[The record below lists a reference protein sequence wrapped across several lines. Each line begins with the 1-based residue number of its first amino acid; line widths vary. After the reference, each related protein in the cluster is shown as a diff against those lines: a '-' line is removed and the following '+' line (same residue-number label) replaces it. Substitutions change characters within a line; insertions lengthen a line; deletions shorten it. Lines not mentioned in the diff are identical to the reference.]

1 MNVKKKLFASFS
13 AIVILSIIM
22 GIFGIFS
29 IKNIDSHLNT
39 LNSKTVPLMSLI
51 SITSRDLSDYRRVQL
66 AHVISTDPQKQASLE
81 KELNTIEKDI
91 DNNIE
96 QYLKITSYK
105 DKALQ
110 FQDYWNSYKQQSKE
124 LIAISKQNDVNN
136 SALYTNKTK
145 ESYDLAFNAL
155 DELRMIN
162 IQSSKTNAEV
172 SNTVKD
178 RALMLSMIILIIMLT
193 SSLIIAYKLSRYINN
208 SLQIIQTAIDKVRD
222 GDFRITPRTFTKN
235 DEFGALADS
244 LADMRENVNSLL
256 KDIHQSAETVASSSQ
271 ELTASSDQS
280 AQVTNN
286 IAQSISDV
294 ATMNEQQSDSVNK
307 TFSAV
312 KQISAN
318 IEENAS
324 NANIASSNAEAASKE
339 AGDGGN
345 SIRTAISQM
354 ESIEKVVSES
364 AAVVNELGERSKE
377 IGMIVETITGIAEQT
392 NLLALNAAIEA
403 ARAGDQGRGFAV
415 VAEEV
420 RKLAAESQ
428 EAAEKIS
435 NLIGTI
441 QSQTENAVQAMN
453 AGTIEVQKGAEVVK
467 ESGTAFKRIIELNND
482 VAQQVKGIA
491 QTTEE
496 AAKASTDVISSVQNV
511 DQAAKNVS
519 DQTQTVSAATEEQS
533 ASMEEIASASR
544 NLAEIA
550 QKLNAEVNSFKV

>member
-29 IKNIDSHLNT
+29 IKNIDSHLDT

-105 DKALQ
+105 DKVLQ

-145 ESYDLAFNAL
+145 ESYDTAFDAL
-155 DELRMIN
+155 NELRMIN
-162 IQSSKTNAEV
+162 IQSAKTNAEV

-178 RALMLSMIILIIMLT
+178 RAVMLSIIILIIMLT

-208 SLQIIQTAIDKVRD
+208 SLQIIQTAINKVRD
-222 GDFRITPRTFTKN
+222 GDFRITPRTFTQN

-244 LADMRENVNSLL
+244 LADMRKNVNSLL

-294 ATMNEQQSDSVNK
+294 ATMNEQQSDSVNT

-318 IEENAS
+318 IEEIAS

-428 EAAEKIS
+428 EAAEKIA

-441 QSQTENAVQAMN
+441 QSQTGNAVQTMN
-453 AGTIEVQKGAEVVK
+453 AGTIEVQKGSEVVK

-496 AAKASTDVISSVQNV
+496 VAKASTNV
-511 DQAAKNVS
+511 TDAIKNVEQAS
-519 DQTQTVSAATEEQS
+519 KKVADQTQTVSAATEEQS
-533 ASMEEIASASR
+533 ASMEEIASASQ

-550 QKLNAEVNSFKV
+550 QKLNEEVNSFKV

>member
-29 IKNIDSHLNT
+29 IRNINSHLDT

-51 SITSRDLSDYRRVQL
+51 AITSRDLSEYRRIQL
-66 AHVISTDPQKQASLE
+66 GHVISTDPQKQADLE
-81 KELNTIEKDI
+81 KELNTTEKDI

-105 DKALQ
+105 DKVLQ

-124 LIAISKQNDVNN
+124 LIAISKQNDIHN
-136 SALYTNKTK
+136 SSLYTDQTK

-155 DELRMIN
+155 DELRTIN
-162 IQSSKTNAEV
+162 NQAANTNAER

-178 RALMLSMIILIIMLT
+178 SAIMFSIIILIIMLT

-208 SLQIIQTAIDKVRD
+208 SLQIIQTALNKVRD

-244 LADMRENVNSLL
+244 LANMRENVNKLL
-256 KDIHQSAETVASSSQ
+256 KDIHQSSETVASSSQ

-294 ATMNEQQSDSVNK
+294 AAMNEQQSDSVNT

-318 IEENAS
+318 IEEIAS

-339 AGDGGN
+339 AGNGGD

-364 AAVVNELGERSKE
+364 AAVVNELGENSKE

-428 EAAEKIS
+428 EAAEKIA

-453 AGTIEVQKGAEVVK
+453 AGTSEVKKGSAIVK
-467 ESGTAFKRIIELNND
+467 KSGIAFNHIIELNNG
-482 VAQQVKGIA
+482 VAKQVKGIA

-496 AAKASTDVISSVQNV
+496 VAKASTNVTNAIQNV
-511 DQAAKNVS
+511 EQASKKVA

-533 ASMEEIASASR
+533 ASMEEIASASQ

-550 QKLNAEVNSFKV
+550 QKLNEDINSFKV

>member
-29 IKNIDSHLNT
+29 LKNIDSHLDSLT
-39 LNSKTVPLMSLI
+39 SKTVPLMSLI
-51 SITSRDLSDYRRVQL
+51 SITSRDLSEYRRIQL
-66 AHVISTDPQKQASLE
+66 EHVISTDPQKQAGLE
-81 KELNTIEKDI
+81 KELNTIAKDI

-96 QYLKITSYK
+96 QYLKMTSYK
-105 DKALQ
+105 DKVLQ
-110 FQDYWNSYKQQSKE
+110 FQDYWNSYRQQSEE
-124 LIAISKQNDVNN
+124 LTAISKQNDIHN
-136 SALYTNKTK
+136 SSLYTDKTK
-145 ESYDLAFNAL
+145 ESYNTAFNAL
-155 DELRMIN
+155 DELRTIN
-162 IQSSKTNAEV
+162 NQAAKTKTED

-178 RALMLSMIILIIMLT
+178 SAIMLSIIILIIMLT
-193 SSLIIAYKLSRYINN
+193 SSVIIAYKLSRYINN
-208 SLQIIQTAIDKVRD
+208 SLQIIQTALNKLRD

-244 LADMRENVNSLL
+244 LAAMRENVNSLL

-294 ATMNEQQSDSVNK
+294 AAMNEQQSDSVNT

-318 IEENAS
+318 IEEIAS

-339 AGDGGN
+339 AGDGGD

-364 AAVVNELGERSKE
+364 AAVVNELGEHSKE

-428 EAAEKIS
+428 EAAEKIA

-441 QSQTENAVQAMN
+441 QSQTENAVQSMN
-453 AGTIEVQKGAEVVK
+453 AGTSEVKKGSAIVK
-467 ESGTAFKRIIELNND
+467 KSGIAFNHIIELNNG
-482 VAQQVKGIA
+482 VAKQVKGIA

-496 AAKASTDVISSVQNV
+496 VAKASTNVTNAIQNV
-511 DQAAKNVS
+511 EQASKKVA

-533 ASMEEIASASR
+533 ASMEEIASASQ

-550 QKLNAEVNSFKV
+550 QKLNEDVNSFKV

>member
-29 IKNIDSHLNT
+29 IRNINSHLDT

-51 SITSRDLSDYRRVQL
+51 AITSRDLSEYRRIQL
-66 AHVISTDPQKQASLE
+66 GHVISTDPQKQASLE

-105 DKALQ
+105 DKVLQ

-124 LIAISKQNDVNN
+124 LIAISKQNDINN
-136 SALYTNKTK
+136 SSLYTDKTK
-145 ESYDLAFNAL
+145 ESYDTAFNAL
-155 DELRMIN
+155 DELRTIN
-162 IQSSKTNAEV
+162 NQAADTNAEV
-172 SNTVKD
+172 SETVKE
-178 RALMLSMIILIIMLT
+178 RAIMLSMIILIIMLT
-193 SSLIIAYKLSRYINN
+193 SSVIIAYKLSHYINN
-208 SLQIIQTAIDKVRD
+208 SLQIIQTALNKLRD

-244 LADMRENVNSLL
+244 LAAMRENVNNLL
-256 KDIHQSAETVASSSQ
+256 KDIHQSSETVASSSQ

-294 ATMNEQQSDSVNK
+294 AAMNEQQSDSVN
-307 TFSAV
+307 TTVSAV

-318 IEENAS
+318 IEEIAS

-339 AGDGGN
+339 AGDGGD

-364 AAVVNELGERSKE
+364 AAVVNELGEHSKE

-428 EAAEKIS
+428 EAAEKIA

-441 QSQTENAVQAMN
+441 QSQTENAVQSMN
-453 AGTIEVQKGAEVVK
+453 AGTSEVKKGSAIVK
-467 ESGTAFKRIIELNND
+467 NPELPL
-482 VAQQVKGIA
+482 I
-491 QTTEE
+491 TL
-496 AAKASTDVISSVQNV
+496 S
-511 DQAAKNVS
+511 
-519 DQTQTVSAATEEQS
+519 
-533 ASMEEIASASR
+533 
-544 NLAEIA
+544 NLTM
-550 QKLNAEVNSFKV
+550 V

>member
-13 AIVILSIIM
+13 AIVILSITM

-29 IKNIDSHLNT
+29 IRNINSHLDT

-51 SITSRDLSDYRRVQL
+51 AITSRDLSEYRRIQL
-66 AHVISTDPQKQASLE
+66 GHVISTDPQKQADLE
-81 KELNTIEKDI
+81 KELNTTEKDI

-105 DKALQ
+105 DKVLQ

-124 LIAISKQNDVNN
+124 LIAISKQNDIHN
-136 SALYTNKTK
+136 SSLYTDKTK

-155 DELRMIN
+155 DELRTIN
-162 IQSSKTNAEV
+162 NQAANTNAER

-178 RALMLSMIILIIMLT
+178 SAIMLSIIILIIMLT
-193 SSLIIAYKLSRYINN
+193 SSLIISYKLSRYINN
-208 SLQIIQTAIDKVRD
+208 SLQIIQTALNKLRD

-244 LADMRENVNSLL
+244 LADMRENVNKLL
-256 KDIHQSAETVASSSQ
+256 KDIHQSSETVASSSQ

-294 ATMNEQQSDSVNK
+294 AAMNEQQSDSVN
-307 TFSAV
+307 TTVSAA

-318 IEENAS
+318 IEEIAS

-364 AAVVNELGERSKE
+364 AAVVNELGEHSKE

-428 EAAEKIS
+428 EAAEKIA

-441 QSQTENAVQAMN
+441 QSKTENAVQSMN
-453 AGTIEVQKGAEVVK
+453 AGTSEVKKGSAIVK
-467 ESGTAFKRIIELNND
+467 KSGIAFNHIIELNNG
-482 VAQQVKGIA
+482 VAKQVKGIA
-491 QTTEE
+491 QTTDEV
-496 AAKASTDVISSVQNV
+496 AKASTNVTNAIQNV
-511 DQAAKNVS
+511 EQASKKVA

-533 ASMEEIASASR
+533 ASMEEIASASQ

-550 QKLNAEVNSFKV
+550 QKLNEDVNRFKA

>member
-29 IKNIDSHLNT
+29 IRNINSHLDT

-51 SITSRDLSDYRRVQL
+51 AITSRDLSEYRRIQL
-66 AHVISTDPQKQASLE
+66 EHVISTDPQKQAGLE

-105 DKALQ
+105 DKVLQ

-124 LIAISKQNDVNN
+124 FIAISKQNDINN
-136 SALYTNKTK
+136 STIYTNKTK

-162 IQSSKTNAEV
+162 NQAANTNAEV

-178 RALMLSMIILIIMLT
+178 RAIMLSIIILIIMLT
-193 SSLIIAYKLSRYINN
+193 SSSIISYKLSRYINN
-208 SLQIIQTAIDKVRD
+208 SLQIIQTALNKVRD

-244 LADMRENVNSLL
+244 LADMRENVNNLL
-256 KDIHQSAETVASSSQ
+256 KDIHQSSETVASSSQ

-294 ATMNEQQSDSVNK
+294 AAMNEQQSDSVNT

-318 IEENAS
+318 IEEIAS

-339 AGDGGN
+339 AGDGGD

-364 AAVVNELGERSKE
+364 AAVVNELGEHSKE

-428 EAAEKIS
+428 EAAEKIA

-441 QSQTENAVQAMN
+441 QSQTENAVQSMN
-453 AGTIEVQKGAEVVK
+453 AGTSEVKKGSAIVK
-467 ESGTAFKRIIELNND
+467 KSGIAFNHIIELNNG
-482 VAQQVKGIA
+482 VAKQVKGIA

-496 AAKASTDVISSVQNV
+496 VAKASTNVTNAIQNV
-511 DQAAKNVS
+511 EQASKKVA

-533 ASMEEIASASR
+533 ASMEEIASASQ

-550 QKLNAEVNSFKV
+550 QKLNEDVNSFKV

>member
-29 IKNIDSHLNT
+29 IRNINSHLDT

-51 SITSRDLSDYRRVQL
+51 AITSRDLSEYRRIQL
-66 AHVISTDPQKQASLE
+66 EHVISTDPQKQAGLE
-81 KELNTIEKDI
+81 KELNTTEKDI

-105 DKALQ
+105 DKVLQ
-110 FQDYWNSYKQQSKE
+110 FQDYWNSYKQQSEE
-124 LIAISKQNDVNN
+124 LIAISKQNDIHN
-136 SALYTNKTK
+136 SSLYTDKTK
-145 ESYDLAFNAL
+145 ESYDTAFNAL
-155 DELRMIN
+155 DELRTIN
-162 IQSSKTNAEV
+162 NQAAKTNAEV
-172 SNTVKD
+172 SETVKE
-178 RALMLSMIILIIMLT
+178 RAIMLSIIILIIMLT
-193 SSLIIAYKLSRYINN
+193 SSVIIAYKLSRYINN
-208 SLQIIQTAIDKVRD
+208 SLQIIQTALNKVRD

-244 LADMRENVNSLL
+244 LADMRENVNNLL
-256 KDIHQSAETVASSSQ
+256 KDIHQSSETVASSSQ

-294 ATMNEQQSDSVNK
+294 AAMNEQQSDSVNT

-318 IEENAS
+318 IEEIAS

-364 AAVVNELGERSKE
+364 AAVVNELGEHSKE

-428 EAAEKIS
+428 EAAEKIA

-441 QSQTENAVQAMN
+441 QSQTENAVQSMN
-453 AGTIEVQKGAEVVK
+453 AGTSEVKKGSAIVK
-467 ESGTAFKRIIELNND
+467 KSGIAFNHIIELNNG
-482 VAQQVKGIA
+482 VAKQVKGIA

-496 AAKASTDVISSVQNV
+496 VAKASTNVTNAIQNV
-511 DQAAKNVS
+511 EQASKKVA

-533 ASMEEIASASR
+533 ASMEEIASASQ

-550 QKLNAEVNSFKV
+550 QKLNEDVNSFKV

>member
-29 IKNIDSHLNT
+29 IRNINSHLDT

-51 SITSRDLSDYRRVQL
+51 AITSRDLSEYRRIQL
-66 AHVISTDPQKQASLE
+66 EHVISTDPQKQAGLE

-105 DKALQ
+105 DKVLQ

-124 LIAISKQNDVNN
+124 FIAISKQNDINN
-136 SALYTNKTK
+136 STIYTNKTK

-162 IQSSKTNAEV
+162 NQAANTNAEV

-178 RALMLSMIILIIMLT
+178 RAIMLSIIILIIMLT
-193 SSLIIAYKLSRYINN
+193 SSSIISYKLSRYINN
-208 SLQIIQTAIDKVRD
+208 SLQIIQTALNKVRD

-244 LADMRENVNSLL
+244 LSDMRENVNNLL
-256 KDIHQSAETVASSSQ
+256 KDIHQSSETVASSSQ

-294 ATMNEQQSDSVNK
+294 AAMNEQQSDSVNT

-318 IEENAS
+318 IEEIAS

-428 EAAEKIS
+428 EAAEKIA

-441 QSQTENAVQAMN
+441 QSQTGNAVQTMN
-453 AGTIEVQKGAEVVK
+453 AGTIEVQKGSEVVK

-496 AAKASTDVISSVQNV
+496 VAKASTNVTNAIQNV
-511 DQAAKNVS
+511 EQASKKVA

-533 ASMEEIASASR
+533 ASMEEIASASQ

-550 QKLNAEVNSFKV
+550 QKLNEDVNSFKV

>member
-29 IKNIDSHLNT
+29 IRNINSHLDT

-51 SITSRDLSDYRRVQL
+51 AITSRDLSEYRRIQL
-66 AHVISTDPQKQASLE
+66 GHVISTDPQKQASLE

-105 DKALQ
+105 DKVLQ

-124 LIAISKQNDVNN
+124 LIAISKQNNINN
-136 SALYTNKTK
+136 SSLYTDKTK
-145 ESYDLAFNAL
+145 ESYDTAFNAL
-155 DELRMIN
+155 DELRTIN
-162 IQSSKTNAEV
+162 NQAAKTNAEV
-172 SNTVKD
+172 SKTVKE
-178 RALMLSMIILIIMLT
+178 RAIMLSIILLIIMLT
-193 SSLIIAYKLSRYINN
+193 SSVIIAYKLSRYINN
-208 SLQIIQTAIDKVRD
+208 SLQIVQTALNKLRD

-244 LADMRENVNSLL
+244 LAAMRENVNNLL
-256 KDIHQSAETVASSSQ
+256 KDIHQSSETVASSSQ

-294 ATMNEQQSDSVNK
+294 AAMNEQQSDSVN
-307 TFSAV
+307 TTVSAV

-318 IEENAS
+318 IEEIAS

-339 AGDGGN
+339 AGDGGD

-364 AAVVNELGERSKE
+364 AAVVNELGEHSKE

-428 EAAEKIS
+428 EAAGKIA

-441 QSQTENAVQAMN
+441 QSQTENAVQSMN
-453 AGTIEVQKGAEVVK
+453 AGTSEVKKGSAIVK
-467 ESGTAFKRIIELNND
+467 KSGIAFNHIIELNNG
-482 VAQQVKGIA
+482 VAKQVKGIA

-496 AAKASTDVISSVQNV
+496 VAKASTNVTNAIQNV
-511 DQAAKNVS
+511 EQASKKVA

-533 ASMEEIASASR
+533 ASMEEIASASQ

-550 QKLNAEVNSFKV
+550 QKLNEDVNSFKV

>member
-1 MNVKKKLFASFS
+1 MNVKTKLYASFT
-13 AIVILSIIM
+13 VIIALSVIM
-22 GIFGIFS
+22 GIFGIFEIHS
-29 IKNIDSHLNT
+29 INQASTNLVNENIPRLSI
-39 LNSKTVPLMSLI
+39 I
-51 SITSRDLSDYRRVQL
+51 SNIAKDQADHRRMQL
-66 AHVISTDPQKQASLE
+66 AHVISNDAQQMASYENEINQLEKSVDDGIAKYAELTTQKEKVQEFQNDWNQYKNDSKKLVIASQQNDSNAAMEYASATKSAYEKASNDLRE
-81 KELNTIEKDI
+81 LKELNIKAA
-91 DNNIE
+91 E
-96 QYLKITSYK
+96 QASADGDAQTSRIVMIYIVILLIMMIASIVI
-105 DKALQ
+105 AL
-110 FQDYWNSYKQQSKE
+110 
-124 LIAISKQNDVNN
+124 
-136 SALYTNKTK
+136 
-145 ESYDLAFNAL
+145 
-155 DELRMIN
+155 
-162 IQSSKTNAEV
+162 
-172 SNTVKD
+172 
-178 RALMLSMIILIIMLT
+178 
-193 SSLIIAYKLSRYINN
+193 KLSSYIAGMLNTMR
-208 SLQIIQTAIDKVRD
+208 QTADKLRD
-222 GDFRITPRTFTKN
+222 GDFRITPREITVN
-235 DEFGALADS
+235 DEFGVMADS
-244 LADMRENVNSLL
+244 LIEMRDNVNRIL
-256 KDIHQSAETVASSSQ
+256 KQILESAETVASSSE

-280 AQVTNN
+280 AQVTQT
-286 IAQSISDV
+286 IAQSISEV
-294 ATMNEQQSDSVNK
+294 AAMNEKQSDAVN
-307 TFSAV
+307 TTSAAIEE
-312 KQISAN
+312 ISASV
-318 IEENAS
+318 EEIAS
-324 NANIASSNAEAASKE
+324 NAHLASNHAEEASKV
-339 AGDGGN
+339 ADNGGT
-345 SIRTAISQM
+345 SIHMAISQM
-354 ESIEKVVSES
+354 ESIEQVVTES

-550 QKLNAEVNSFKV
+550 QKLNEDVNSFKV

>member
-1 MNVKKKLFASFS
+1 
-13 AIVILSIIM
+13 
-22 GIFGIFS
+22 
-29 IKNIDSHLNT
+29 
-39 LNSKTVPLMSLI
+39 MSLI
-51 SITSRDLSDYRRVQL
+51 AITSRDLSEYRRIQL
-66 AHVISTDPQKQASLE
+66 GHVISTDPQKQASLE

-105 DKALQ
+105 DKVLQ

-124 LIAISKQNDVNN
+124 LIAISKQNDINN
-136 SALYTNKTK
+136 SSLYTDKTK
-145 ESYDLAFNAL
+145 ESYDTAFNAL
-155 DELRMIN
+155 DELRTIN
-162 IQSSKTNAEV
+162 NQAAKTNAEV
-172 SNTVKD
+172 SETVKY
-178 RALMLSMIILIIMLT
+178 RAVMLSIIILIIMLT
-193 SSLIIAYKLSRYINN
+193 SSVIIAYKLSHYINN
-208 SLQIIQTAIDKVRD
+208 SLQIIQTALNKLRD
-222 GDFRITPRTFTKN
+222 GDFRITPRTFTQN

-244 LADMRENVNSLL
+244 LADMRENVNKLL
-256 KDIHQSAETVASSSQ
+256 KDIHQSSETVASSSQ

-294 ATMNEQQSDSVNK
+294 AAMNEQQSDSVNT

-318 IEENAS
+318 IEEIAS

-364 AAVVNELGERSKE
+364 AAVVNELGEHSKE

-428 EAAEKIS
+428 EAAEKIA

-441 QSQTENAVQAMN
+441 QSQTENAVQSMN
-453 AGTIEVQKGAEVVK
+453 AGTSEVKKGSAIVK
-467 ESGTAFKRIIELNND
+467 KSGIAFNHIIELNNG
-482 VAQQVKGIA
+482 VAKQVKGIA

-496 AAKASTDVISSVQNV
+496 VAKASTNVTNAIQNV
-511 DQAAKNVS
+511 EQASKKVAN
-519 DQTQTVSAATEEQS
+519 QTQTVSAATEEQS
-533 ASMEEIASASR
+533 ASMEEIASASQ

-550 QKLNAEVNSFKV
+550 QKLNEDVNSFKV

>member
-29 IKNIDSHLNT
+29 IRNINSHLDT

-51 SITSRDLSDYRRVQL
+51 AITSRDLSEYRRIQL
-66 AHVISTDPQKQASLE
+66 GHVISTDPQKQADLE
-81 KELNTIEKDI
+81 KELNTTEKDI

-105 DKALQ
+105 DKVLQ

-124 LIAISKQNDVNN
+124 LIAISKQNDIHN
-136 SALYTNKTK
+136 SSLYTDKTK

-155 DELRMIN
+155 DELRTIN
-162 IQSSKTNAEV
+162 NQAANTNAER

-178 RALMLSMIILIIMLT
+178 SAIMLSIIILIIMLT
-193 SSLIIAYKLSRYINN
+193 SSLIISYKLSRYINN
-208 SLQIIQTAIDKVRD
+208 SLQIIQTALNKVRD

-244 LADMRENVNSLL
+244 LADMRENVNKLL
-256 KDIHQSAETVASSSQ
+256 KDIHQSSETVASSSQ

-294 ATMNEQQSDSVNK
+294 AAMNEQQSDSVNT

-318 IEENAS
+318 IEEIAS

-339 AGDGGN
+339 AGDGGD

-364 AAVVNELGERSKE
+364 AAVVNELGENSKE

-428 EAAEKIS
+428 EAAGKIA

-453 AGTIEVQKGAEVVK
+453 AGTSEVKKGSDIVK
-467 ESGTAFKRIIELNND
+467 KSGIAFNHIIELNNG
-482 VAQQVKGIA
+482 VAKQVKGIA

-496 AAKASTDVISSVQNV
+496 VAKASTNVTNAIQNV
-511 DQAAKNVS
+511 
-519 DQTQTVSAATEEQS
+519 
-533 ASMEEIASASR
+533 
-544 NLAEIA
+544 
-550 QKLNAEVNSFKV
+550 

>member
-29 IKNIDSHLNT
+29 IRNINSHLDT

-51 SITSRDLSDYRRVQL
+51 AITSRDLSEYRRIQL
-66 AHVISTDPQKQASLE
+66 GHVISTDPQKQADLE
-81 KELNTIEKDI
+81 KELNTTEKDI

-105 DKALQ
+105 DKVLQ

-124 LIAISKQNDVNN
+124 LIAISKQNDIHN
-136 SALYTNKTK
+136 SSLYTDQTK

-155 DELRMIN
+155 DELRTIN
-162 IQSSKTNAEV
+162 NQAANTNAER

-178 RALMLSMIILIIMLT
+178 SAIMSSIIILIIMLT

-208 SLQIIQTAIDKVRD
+208 SLQIIQTALNKVRD

-244 LADMRENVNSLL
+244 LANMRENVNKLL
-256 KDIHQSAETVASSSQ
+256 KDIHQSSETVASSSQ

-294 ATMNEQQSDSVNK
+294 AAMNEQQSDSVNT

-318 IEENAS
+318 IEEIAS

-339 AGDGGN
+339 AGNGGD

-364 AAVVNELGERSKE
+364 AAVVNELGENSKE

-428 EAAEKIS
+428 EAAEKIA

-491 QTTEE
+491 QTTKE

-550 QKLNAEVNSFKV
+550 QKLNEDVNSFKV

>member
-105 DKALQ
+105 DKVLQ

-145 ESYDLAFNAL
+145 ESYDTAFNAL

-178 RALMLSMIILIIMLT
+178 RALMLSMIMLIIMLT

-318 IEENAS
+318 IEEIAS

-339 AGDGGN
+339 AGDGGD

-364 AAVVNELGERSKE
+364 AAVVNELGEHSKE

-428 EAAEKIS
+428 EAAEKIA

-441 QSQTENAVQAMN
+441 QSQTENAVQSMN
-453 AGTIEVQKGAEVVK
+453 AGTSEVKKGSAIVK
-467 ESGTAFKRIIELNND
+467 KSGIAFNHIIELNNG
-482 VAQQVKGIA
+482 VAKQVKGIA

-496 AAKASTDVISSVQNV
+496 VAKASTNVTNAIQNV
-511 DQAAKNVS
+511 EQASKKVA

-533 ASMEEIASASR
+533 ASMEEIASASQ

-550 QKLNAEVNSFKV
+550 QKLNEDVNSFKV

>member
-29 IKNIDSHLNT
+29 IRNINSHLDT

-51 SITSRDLSDYRRVQL
+51 AITSRDLSEYRRIQL
-66 AHVISTDPQKQASLE
+66 GHVISTDPQKQADLE
-81 KELNTIEKDI
+81 KELNTTEKDI

-105 DKALQ
+105 DKVLQ

-124 LIAISKQNDVNN
+124 LIAISKQNDIHN
-136 SALYTNKTK
+136 SSLYTDKTK

-155 DELRMIN
+155 DELRTIN
-162 IQSSKTNAEV
+162 NQAANTNAER

-178 RALMLSMIILIIMLT
+178 SAIMLSIIILIIMLT
-193 SSLIIAYKLSRYINN
+193 SSLIISYKLSRYINN
-208 SLQIIQTAIDKVRD
+208 SLQIIQTALNKVRD

-244 LADMRENVNSLL
+244 LADMRENVNNLL
-256 KDIHQSAETVASSSQ
+256 KDIHQSSETVASSSQ

-294 ATMNEQQSDSVNK
+294 AAMNEQQSDSVNT

-318 IEENAS
+318 IEEIAS

-339 AGDGGN
+339 AGDGGD

-364 AAVVNELGERSKE
+364 AAVVNELGENSKE

-428 EAAEKIS
+428 EAAEKIA

-453 AGTIEVQKGAEVVK
+453 AGTSEVKKGSDIVK
-467 ESGTAFKRIIELNND
+467 KSGIAFNHIIELNNG
-482 VAQQVKGIA
+482 VAKQVKGIA

-496 AAKASTDVISSVQNV
+496 VAKASTNVTNAIQNV
-511 DQAAKNVS
+511 EQASKKVA

-533 ASMEEIASASR
+533 ASMEEIASASQ

-550 QKLNAEVNSFKV
+550 QKLNEDVNRFKV

>member
-29 IKNIDSHLNT
+29 IKNIDSHLDSLT
-39 LNSKTVPLMSLI
+39 SKTVPLMSLI
-51 SITSRDLSDYRRVQL
+51 SITSRDLSEYRRIQL
-66 AHVISTDPQKQASLE
+66 EHVISTDPQKQASLE

-96 QYLKITSYK
+96 QYLKMTSYK
-105 DKALQ
+105 DKVLQ
-110 FQDYWNSYKQQSKE
+110 FQDYWNSYKQQSEE
-124 LIAISKQNDVNN
+124 LIAISKQNDIHN
-136 SALYTNKTK
+136 SSMYTNETK
-145 ESYDLAFNAL
+145 ESYDTAFDAL

-162 IQSSKTNAEV
+162 NQAAKTKTED

-178 RALMLSMIILIIMLT
+178 RAIMLSMIILIIMLT
-193 SSLIIAYKLSRYINN
+193 SSLIIAYKLSHYINN
-208 SLQIIQTAIDKVRD
+208 SFQIIHTAVNKLRD

-244 LADMRENVNSLL
+244 LADMRESVNRLL

-294 ATMNEQQSDSVNK
+294 AAMNEQQSDSVNT

-318 IEENAS
+318 IEEIAS

-339 AGDGGN
+339 AGDGGD

-364 AAVVNELGERSKE
+364 AAVVNELGEHSKE

-428 EAAEKIS
+428 EAAEKIA

-441 QSQTENAVQAMN
+441 QSQTENAVQSMN
-453 AGTIEVQKGAEVVK
+453 AGTSEVKKGSAIVK
-467 ESGTAFKRIIELNND
+467 KSGIAFNHIIELNNG
-482 VAQQVKGIA
+482 VAKQVKGIA

-496 AAKASTDVISSVQNV
+496 VAKASTNVTNAIQNV
-511 DQAAKNVS
+511 EQASKKVA

-533 ASMEEIASASR
+533 ASMEEIASASQ

-550 QKLNAEVNSFKV
+550 QKLNEDVNSFKV

>member
-13 AIVILSIIM
+13 AMVILSIIM

-29 IKNIDSHLNT
+29 IKNIDSHLDT

-51 SITSRDLSDYRRVQL
+51 AITSRDLSEYRRIQL
-66 AHVISTDPQKQASLE
+66 EHVISTDPQKQAGLE
-81 KELNTIEKDI
+81 KELNTTEKDI

-105 DKALQ
+105 DKVLQ

-124 LIAISKQNDVNN
+124 LIAISKQNDIHN
-136 SALYTNKTK
+136 SSLYTDKTK
-145 ESYDLAFNAL
+145 ESYDTAFNAL
-155 DELRMIN
+155 DELRTIN
-162 IQSSKTNAEV
+162 NQAAKTNAEV
-172 SNTVKD
+172 SETVQE
-178 RALMLSMIILIIMLT
+178 RAIMLSIIILIIMLT
-193 SSLIIAYKLSRYINN
+193 SSLIISYKLSRYINN
-208 SLQIIQTAIDKVRD
+208 SLQIIQTALNKLRD

-244 LADMRENVNSLL
+244 LADMRENVNNLL
-256 KDIHQSAETVASSSQ
+256 KDIHQSSETVASSSQ

-294 ATMNEQQSDSVNK
+294 ATMNEQQSDSVNT

-318 IEENAS
+318 IEEIAS

-364 AAVVNELGERSKE
+364 AAVVNELGEHSKE

-428 EAAEKIS
+428 EAAEKIA

-453 AGTIEVQKGAEVVK
+453 AGTTEVKKGSAIVK
-467 ESGTAFKRIIELNND
+467 KSGIAFNNIIELNNG
-482 VAQQVKGIA
+482 VAKQVKGIA

-496 AAKASTDVISSVQNV
+496 VAKASTNVTNAIQNV
-511 DQAAKNVS
+511 EQASKKVA

-533 ASMEEIASASR
+533 ASMEEIASASQ

-550 QKLNAEVNSFKV
+550 QKLNEDVNSFKV

>member
-29 IKNIDSHLNT
+29 IRNINSHLDT

-51 SITSRDLSDYRRVQL
+51 AITSRDLSEYRRIQL
-66 AHVISTDPQKQASLE
+66 EHIISTDPQKQAGLE

-105 DKALQ
+105 DKVLQ

-124 LIAISKQNDVNN
+124 FIAISKQNDINN
-136 SALYTNKTK
+136 SAIYTNKTK

-155 DELRMIN
+155 DELRTIN
-162 IQSSKTNAEV
+162 NQAAKTNAEV

-178 RALMLSMIILIIMLT
+178 RAIMLSIIILIIMLT
-193 SSLIIAYKLSRYINN
+193 SSLIISYKLSRYINN
-208 SLQIIQTAIDKVRD
+208 SLQIIQTAIDKMRD

-244 LADMRENVNSLL
+244 LADMRENVNNLL
-256 KDIHQSAETVASSSQ
+256 KDIHQSSETVASSSQ

-294 ATMNEQQSDSVNK
+294 AAMNEQQSDSVNT

-318 IEENAS
+318 IEEISS

-339 AGDGGN
+339 AGNGGN

-428 EAAEKIS
+428 EAAEKIA

-441 QSQTENAVQAMN
+441 QSQTENAVQTMN
-453 AGTIEVQKGAEVVK
+453 AGTSEVKKGSAIVK
-467 ESGTAFKRIIELNND
+467 KSGIAFNHIIELNNG
-482 VAQQVKGIA
+482 VAKQVKGIA

-496 AAKASTDVISSVQNV
+496 VAKASTNVTNAIQNV
-511 DQAAKNVS
+511 EQASKKVA

-533 ASMEEIASASR
+533 ASMEEIASASQ

-550 QKLNAEVNSFKV
+550 QKLNEDVNSFKV

>member
-29 IKNIDSHLNT
+29 IRNINSHLDT

-51 SITSRDLSDYRRVQL
+51 AITSRDLSEYRRIQL
-66 AHVISTDPQKQASLE
+66 GHVISTDPQKQADLE
-81 KELNTIEKDI
+81 KELNTTEKDI

-105 DKALQ
+105 DKVLQ

-124 LIAISKQNDVNN
+124 LIAISKQNDIHN
-136 SALYTNKTK
+136 SSLYTDKTK

-155 DELRMIN
+155 DELRTIN
-162 IQSSKTNAEV
+162 NQAANTNAER

-178 RALMLSMIILIIMLT
+178 SAIMLSIIILIIMLT
-193 SSLIIAYKLSRYINN
+193 SSLIISYKLSRYINN
-208 SLQIIQTAIDKVRD
+208 SLQIIQTALNKVRD

-244 LADMRENVNSLL
+244 LADMRENVNKLL
-256 KDIHQSAETVASSSQ
+256 KDIHQSSETVASYSQ

-294 ATMNEQQSDSVNK
+294 AAMNEQQSDSVNT

-318 IEENAS
+318 IEEIAS

-339 AGDGGN
+339 AGDGGD

-364 AAVVNELGERSKE
+364 AAVVNELGENSKE

-428 EAAEKIS
+428 EAAEKIA

-453 AGTIEVQKGAEVVK
+453 AGTSEVKKGSDIVK
-467 ESGTAFKRIIELNND
+467 KSGIAFNHIIELNNG
-482 VAQQVKGIA
+482 VAKQVKGIA

-496 AAKASTDVISSVQNV
+496 VAKASTNVTNAIQNV
-511 DQAAKNVS
+511 EQASKKVA

-533 ASMEEIASASR
+533 ASMEEIASASQ

-550 QKLNAEVNSFKV
+550 QKLNEDVNRFKV

>member
-29 IKNIDSHLNT
+29 IKNIDSHLDSLT
-39 LNSKTVPLMSLI
+39 SKTVPLMSLI
-51 SITSRDLSDYRRVQL
+51 SITSRDLSEYRRIQL
-66 AHVISTDPQKQASLE
+66 EHVISTDPQKQASLE

-96 QYLKITSYK
+96 QYLKMTSYK
-105 DKALQ
+105 DKVLQ
-110 FQDYWNSYKQQSKE
+110 FQDYWNSYKQQSEE
-124 LIAISKQNDVNN
+124 LIAISKQNDIHN
-136 SALYTNKTK
+136 SSMYTNKTK
-145 ESYDLAFNAL
+145 ESYDTAFDAL

-162 IQSSKTNAEV
+162 NQAAKTKTED

-178 RALMLSMIILIIMLT
+178 RAIMLSMIILIIMLT
-193 SSLIIAYKLSRYINN
+193 SSLIIAYKLSHYINN
-208 SLQIIQTAIDKVRD
+208 SFQIIHTAVNKLRD

-244 LADMRENVNSLL
+244 LADMRESVNRLL

-294 ATMNEQQSDSVNK
+294 AAMNEQQSDSVNT

-318 IEENAS
+318 IEEIAS

-339 AGDGGN
+339 AGDGGD

-364 AAVVNELGERSKE
+364 AAVVNELGEHSKE

-428 EAAEKIS
+428 EAAEKIA

>member
-22 GIFGIFS
+22 GIFGLFS
-29 IKNIDSHLNT
+29 IRNINSHLDT

-51 SITSRDLSDYRRVQL
+51 AITSRDLSEYRRIQL
-66 AHVISTDPQKQASLE
+66 EHVISTDPQKQASLE
-81 KELNTIEKDI
+81 KELNTTEKDI

-105 DKALQ
+105 DKVLQ

-124 LIAISKQNDVNN
+124 FIAISKQNDINN
-136 SALYTNKTK
+136 SAIYTNKTK
-145 ESYDLAFNAL
+145 ESYDLAFDAL
-155 DELRMIN
+155 DELRTIN
-162 IQSSKTNAEV
+162 NQAANTNAEV
-172 SNTVKD
+172 SETVKE
-178 RALMLSMIILIIMLT
+178 RAIMLSIIILIIMLT
-193 SSLIIAYKLSRYINN
+193 SSVIIAYKLSHYINN
-208 SLQIIQTAIDKVRD
+208 SLQIIQTALNKLRD

-244 LADMRENVNSLL
+244 LAAMRENVNNLL
-256 KDIHQSAETVASSSQ
+256 KDIHQSSETVASSSQ

-294 ATMNEQQSDSVNK
+294 AAMNEQQSDSVN
-307 TFSAV
+307 TTVSAV

-318 IEENAS
+318 IEEIAS

-339 AGDGGN
+339 AGDGGD

-364 AAVVNELGERSKE
+364 AAVVNELGEHSKE

-428 EAAEKIS
+428 EAAEKIA

-441 QSQTENAVQAMN
+441 QSQTENAVQSMN
-453 AGTIEVQKGAEVVK
+453 AGTSEVKKGSAIVK
-467 ESGTAFKRIIELNND
+467 KSGIAFNHIIELNNG
-482 VAQQVKGIA
+482 VAKQVKGIA

-496 AAKASTDVISSVQNV
+496 VAKASTNVTNAIQNV
-511 DQAAKNVS
+511 EQASKKVA

-533 ASMEEIASASR
+533 ASMEEIASASQ

-550 QKLNAEVNSFKV
+550 QKLNEDVNSFKV

>member
-105 DKALQ
+105 DKVLQ

-124 LIAISKQNDVNN
+124 VIAISKQNDVNN
-136 SALYTNKTK
+136 SALYTDKTK
-145 ESYDLAFNAL
+145 ESYDTAFNAL
-155 DELRMIN
+155 NELRMIN

-178 RALMLSMIILIIMLT
+178 RAVMLSIIILIIVLT

-235 DEFGALADS
+235 DEFGVLADS
-244 LADMRENVNSLL
+244 LADMRKNVNSLL

-294 ATMNEQQSDSVNK
+294 AAMNEQQSDSVNT

-318 IEENAS
+318 IEEIAS

-364 AAVVNELGERSKE
+364 AAVVNELGEHSKE

-428 EAAEKIS
+428 EAAEKIA

-441 QSQTENAVQAMN
+441 QSQTENAVQSMN
-453 AGTIEVQKGAEVVK
+453 AGTSEVKKGSAIVK
-467 ESGTAFKRIIELNND
+467 KSGIAFNHIIELNNG
-482 VAQQVKGIA
+482 VAKQVKGIA

-496 AAKASTDVISSVQNV
+496 VAKASTNVTNAIQNV
-511 DQAAKNVS
+511 EQASKKVA

-533 ASMEEIASASR
+533 ASMEEIASASQ

-550 QKLNAEVNSFKV
+550 QKLNEDVNSFKV

>member
-105 DKALQ
+105 DKVLQ

-318 IEENAS
+318 IEEIAS

-550 QKLNAEVNSFKV
+550 QKLKAEVNSFKV

>member
-29 IKNIDSHLNT
+29 LKNIDSHLDT
-39 LNSKTVPLMSLI
+39 LDSKTVPLMSLI
-51 SITSRDLSDYRRVQL
+51 AITSRDLSEYRRIQL
-66 AHVISTDPQKQASLE
+66 EHVISTDPQKQAGLE
-81 KELNTIEKDI
+81 KELNTTEKDI

-105 DKALQ
+105 DKVLQ

-124 LIAISKQNDVNN
+124 LIAISKQNDIHN
-136 SALYTNKTK
+136 SSLYTDKTK
-145 ESYDLAFNAL
+145 ESYDTAFNAL
-155 DELRMIN
+155 DELRTIN
-162 IQSSKTNAEV
+162 NQAAKTNAEV
-172 SNTVKD
+172 SETVKE
-178 RALMLSMIILIIMLT
+178 RAIMLSIIILIIMLT
-193 SSLIIAYKLSRYINN
+193 SSLIISYKLSRYINN
-208 SLQIIQTAIDKVRD
+208 SLQIIQTALNKLRD
-222 GDFRITPRTFTKN
+222 GDFRITPRTFTQN

-244 LADMRENVNSLL
+244 LSDMRENVNNLL
-256 KDIHQSAETVASSSQ
+256 KDIHQSSETVASSSQ

-294 ATMNEQQSDSVNK
+294 AAMNEQQSDSVNT

-318 IEENAS
+318 IEEISS

-339 AGDGGN
+339 AGDGGD

-364 AAVVNELGERSKE
+364 AAVVNELGEHSKE

-428 EAAEKIS
+428 EAAEKIA

-441 QSQTENAVQAMN
+441 QSQTENAVQSMN
-453 AGTIEVQKGAEVVK
+453 AGTSEVKKGSAIVK
-467 ESGTAFKRIIELNND
+467 KSGIAFNHIIELNNG
-482 VAQQVKGIA
+482 VAKQVKGIA

-496 AAKASTDVISSVQNV
+496 VAKASTNVTNAIQNV
-511 DQAAKNVS
+511 EQASKKVA

-533 ASMEEIASASR
+533 ASMEEIASASQ

-550 QKLNAEVNSFKV
+550 QKLNEDVNSFKV

>member
-29 IKNIDSHLNT
+29 IRNINSHLDT

-51 SITSRDLSDYRRVQL
+51 AITSRDLSEYRRIQL
-66 AHVISTDPQKQASLE
+66 GHVISTDPQKQADLE
-81 KELNTIEKDI
+81 KELNTTEKDI

-105 DKALQ
+105 DKVLQ

-124 LIAISKQNDVNN
+124 LIAISKQNDIHN
-136 SALYTNKTK
+136 SSLYTDQTK

-155 DELRMIN
+155 DELRTIN
-162 IQSSKTNAEV
+162 NQAANTNAER

-178 RALMLSMIILIIMLT
+178 SAIMSSIIILIIMLT

-208 SLQIIQTAIDKVRD
+208 SLQIIQTALNKVRD

-244 LADMRENVNSLL
+244 LANMRENVNKLL
-256 KDIHQSAETVASSSQ
+256 KDIHQSSETVASSSQ

-294 ATMNEQQSDSVNK
+294 AAMNEQQSDSVNT

-318 IEENAS
+318 IEEIAS

-339 AGDGGN
+339 AGNGGD

-364 AAVVNELGERSKE
+364 AAVVNELGENSKE

-428 EAAEKIS
+428 EAAEKIA

-453 AGTIEVQKGAEVVK
+453 AGTSEVKKGSAIVK
-467 ESGTAFKRIIELNND
+467 KSGIAFNHIIELNNG
-482 VAQQVKGIA
+482 VAKQVKGIA

-496 AAKASTDVISSVQNV
+496 VAKASTNVTNAIQNV
-511 DQAAKNVS
+511 EQASKKVA

-533 ASMEEIASASR
+533 ASMEEIASASQ

-550 QKLNAEVNSFKV
+550 QKLNEDINSFKV

>member
-29 IKNIDSHLNT
+29 IKNIDSHLDT

-51 SITSRDLSDYRRVQL
+51 AITSRDLSEYRRIQL
-66 AHVISTDPQKQASLE
+66 EHVISTDPQKQAGLE
-81 KELNTIEKDI
+81 KELNTTEKDI

-105 DKALQ
+105 DKVLQ

-124 LIAISKQNDVNN
+124 LIAISKQNDIHN
-136 SALYTNKTK
+136 SSLYTDKTK
-145 ESYDLAFNAL
+145 ESYDTAFNAL
-155 DELRMIN
+155 DELRTIN
-162 IQSSKTNAEV
+162 NQAAKHNAEV
-172 SNTVKD
+172 SETVKE
-178 RALMLSMIILIIMLT
+178 RAIMLSIIILIIMLT
-193 SSLIIAYKLSRYINN
+193 SSVIIAYKLSRYINN
-208 SLQIIQTAIDKVRD
+208 SLQIIQTALNKVRD

-244 LADMRENVNSLL
+244 LADMRENVNKLL

-294 ATMNEQQSDSVNK
+294 AAMNEQQSDSVNT

-318 IEENAS
+318 IEEIAS

-364 AAVVNELGERSKE
+364 AAVVNELGEHSKE

-428 EAAEKIS
+428 EAAEKIA

-441 QSQTENAVQAMN
+441 QSQTENAVQSMN
-453 AGTIEVQKGAEVVK
+453 AGTSEVKKGSAIVK
-467 ESGTAFKRIIELNND
+467 KSGIAFNHIIELNNG
-482 VAQQVKGIA
+482 VAKQVKGIA

-496 AAKASTDVISSVQNV
+496 VAKASTNVTNAIQNV
-511 DQAAKNVS
+511 EQASKKVA

-533 ASMEEIASASR
+533 ASMEEIASASQ

-550 QKLNAEVNSFKV
+550 QKLNEDVNSFKV

>member
-13 AIVILSIIM
+13 AIIILSIIM

-29 IKNIDSHLNT
+29 IRNINSHLDT

-51 SITSRDLSDYRRVQL
+51 AITSRDLSEYRRIQL
-66 AHVISTDPQKQASLE
+66 GHVISTDPQKQASLE

-105 DKALQ
+105 DKVLQ

-124 LIAISKQNDVNN
+124 LIAISKQNDIND
-136 SALYTNKTK
+136 SAIYTNKTK
-145 ESYDLAFNAL
+145 ESYDLAFDAL
-155 DELRMIN
+155 NELRTIN
-162 IQSSKTNAEV
+162 NQAANTNAEV
-172 SNTVKD
+172 SNTAKD
-178 RALMLSMIILIIMLT
+178 RAVMLSIIILIIMLT
-193 SSLIIAYKLSRYINN
+193 SSMIIAYKLSHYINN
-208 SLQIIQTAIDKVRD
+208 SLQIIQTALNKLRD

-244 LADMRENVNSLL
+244 LADMRENVNKLL
-256 KDIHQSAETVASSSQ
+256 KVIHQSSETVASSSQ

-294 ATMNEQQSDSVNK
+294 AAMNEQQSDSVNT

-318 IEENAS
+318 IEEIAS

-364 AAVVNELGERSKE
+364 AAVVNELGEHSKE

-428 EAAEKIS
+428 EAAEKIA

-441 QSQTENAVQAMN
+441 QSQTENAVQSMN
-453 AGTIEVQKGAEVVK
+453 AGTSEVKKGSAIVK
-467 ESGTAFKRIIELNND
+467 KSGIAFNHIIELNNG
-482 VAQQVKGIA
+482 VAKQVKGIA

-496 AAKASTDVISSVQNV
+496 VAKASTNVTNAIQNV
-511 DQAAKNVS
+511 EQASKKVA

-533 ASMEEIASASR
+533 ASMEEIASASQ

-550 QKLNAEVNSFKV
+550 QKLNEDVNSFKV

>member
-29 IKNIDSHLNT
+29 IRNINSHLDT

-51 SITSRDLSDYRRVQL
+51 AITSRDLSEYRRVQL
-66 AHVISTDPQKQASLE
+66 EHVISTDPQKQAGLE

-105 DKALQ
+105 DKVLQ

-124 LIAISKQNDVNN
+124 FIAISKQNDINN
-136 SALYTNKTK
+136 SAIYTNKTK

-155 DELRMIN
+155 DELRTIN
-162 IQSSKTNAEV
+162 NQAANTNAEV

-178 RALMLSMIILIIMLT
+178 RAIMLSIIILIIMLT
-193 SSLIIAYKLSRYINN
+193 SSSIISYKLSRYINN
-208 SLQIIQTAIDKVRD
+208 SLQIIQTALNKVRD

-244 LADMRENVNSLL
+244 LADMRENVNNLL
-256 KDIHQSAETVASSSQ
+256 KDIHQSSETVASSSQ

-294 ATMNEQQSDSVNK
+294 AAMNEQQSDSVNT

-318 IEENAS
+318 IEEIAS
-324 NANIASSNAEAASKE
+324 NANTASSNAETASKE
-339 AGDGGN
+339 AGDGGD

-354 ESIEKVVSES
+354 DSIEKVVSES
-364 AAVVNELGERSKE
+364 ATVVNELGENSKE

-403 ARAGDQGRGFAV
+403 ARAGDHGRGFAV

-428 EAAEKIS
+428 EAAEKIA

-453 AGTIEVQKGAEVVK
+453 AGTSEVKKGSAIVK
-467 ESGTAFKRIIELNND
+467 KSGIAFNHIIELNNG
-482 VAQQVKGIA
+482 VAKQVKGIA

-496 AAKASTDVISSVQNV
+496 VAKASTNVTNAIQNV
-511 DQAAKNVS
+511 EQASKKVA

-533 ASMEEIASASR
+533 ASMEEIASASQ

-550 QKLNAEVNSFKV
+550 QKLNADVNRFKV

>member
-29 IKNIDSHLNT
+29 IRNINSHLDT

-51 SITSRDLSDYRRVQL
+51 AITSRDLSEYRRIQL
-66 AHVISTDPQKQASLE
+66 EHVISTDPQKQAGLE
-81 KELNTIEKDI
+81 KELNTTEKDI

-105 DKALQ
+105 DKVLQ

-124 LIAISKQNDVNN
+124 LIAISKQNDIHN
-136 SALYTNKTK
+136 SSLYTDKTK

-155 DELRMIN
+155 DELRTIN
-162 IQSSKTNAEV
+162 NQAANTNAER

-178 RALMLSMIILIIMLT
+178 SAIMLSIIILIIMLT
-193 SSLIIAYKLSRYINN
+193 SSLIISYKLSRYINN
-208 SLQIIQTAIDKVRD
+208 SLQIIQTALNKVRD

-244 LADMRENVNSLL
+244 LADMRENVNKLL
-256 KDIHQSAETVASSSQ
+256 KDIHQSSETVASSSQ

-294 ATMNEQQSDSVNK
+294 AAMNEQQSDSVNT

-318 IEENAS
+318 IEEIAS

-339 AGDGGN
+339 AGDGGD

-428 EAAEKIS
+428 EAAEKIA

-441 QSQTENAVQAMN
+441 QSQTENAVQSMN
-453 AGTIEVQKGAEVVK
+453 AGTSEVKKGSAIVK
-467 ESGTAFKRIIELNND
+467 KSGIAFNHIIELNNG
-482 VAQQVKGIA
+482 VAKQVKGIA

-496 AAKASTDVISSVQNV
+496 VAKASTNVTNAIQNV
-511 DQAAKNVS
+511 EQASKKVA

-533 ASMEEIASASR
+533 ASMEEIASASQ

-550 QKLNAEVNSFKV
+550 QKLNEDVNRFKV

>member
-29 IKNIDSHLNT
+29 IRNINSHLDT
-39 LNSKTVPLMSLI
+39 LNSKTIPLMSLI
-51 SITSRDLSDYRRVQL
+51 AITSRDLSEYRRIQL
-66 AHVISTDPQKQASLE
+66 GHIISTDPQKQASLE
-81 KELNTIEKDI
+81 KELNTTEKDI

-105 DKALQ
+105 DKVLQ

-124 LIAISKQNDVNN
+124 LIAISKQNDIHN
-136 SALYTNKTK
+136 SSLYTDKTK

-155 DELRMIN
+155 DELRTIN
-162 IQSSKTNAEV
+162 NQAANTNAER

-178 RALMLSMIILIIMLT
+178 SAIMLSIIILIIMLT
-193 SSLIIAYKLSRYINN
+193 SSLIISYKLSRYINN
-208 SLQIIQTAIDKVRD
+208 SLQIIQTALNKVRD

-244 LADMRENVNSLL
+244 LADMRENVNNLL
-256 KDIHQSAETVASSSQ
+256 KDIHQSSETVASSSQ

-294 ATMNEQQSDSVNK
+294 AAMNEQQSDSVNT

-318 IEENAS
+318 IEEIAS

-364 AAVVNELGERSKE
+364 AAVVNELGEHSKE

-428 EAAEKIS
+428 EAAGKIA

-441 QSQTENAVQAMN
+441 QSQTENAVQSMN
-453 AGTIEVQKGAEVVK
+453 AGTSEVKKGSAIVK
-467 ESGTAFKRIIELNND
+467 KSGIAFNHIIELNNG
-482 VAQQVKGIA
+482 VAKQVKGIA

-496 AAKASTDVISSVQNV
+496 VAKASTNVTNAIQNV
-511 DQAAKNVS
+511 EQASKKVA

-533 ASMEEIASASR
+533 ASMEEIASASQ

-550 QKLNAEVNSFKV
+550 QKLNEDVNSFKV